1 MPRSAQRSVP
11 NAAPHRFLLR
21 LPLDLHRVLTAGAE
35 RAGVSLNEFCVQ
47 RLGRMTTAG
56 EADAGPAVAHARRV
70 VGPSLVGVL
79 VHGSW
84 ARGESRA
91 TSDVDLLVVIDR
103 DVPLARAL
111 YTTWDEAAPSFDG
124 RPIDVHFVHPPL
136 DSQQP
141 GAVWCE
147 AALDGLVIA
156 DRDGAV
162 VRALYEVRRAIAE
175 GRIVRR
181 RAHGQSYW
189 TTAA

>member
-1 MPRSAQRSVP
+1 MVNPARRSA

-21 LPLDLHRVLTAGAE
+21 LPPDLHRVLTAGAQ
-35 RAGVSLNEFCVQ
+35 RAGLSLNEFCVQ

-103 DVPLARAL
+103 EVPLARAL

-124 RPIDVHFVHPPL
+124 RPIDAHFVHLPP
-136 DSQQP
+136 DAQRPS
-141 GAVWCE
+141 AVWCE

-175 GRIVRR
+175 GHIVRR
-181 RAHGQSYW
+181 RVHGQSYW